1 LQEYTL
7 IRSRRRTMAL
17 HIRGDGTLEVRAP
30 LKLSTDV
37 IEAFVAS
44 KQSWVAKHLARM
56 QQNKPVA
63 KSYTEGEQF
72 LFLGKSYPLQYSEEQ
87 KAPVQPGETLCL
99 ASRLQ
104 GRAEKVIKGW
114 YRQQA
119 MQTLTERVEHYSRL
133 MNAHPRQI
141 KITNARQRW
150 GSCSVRGRVNFA
162 WRLVMAPPEIIDYV
176 VVHELAHLLRHDHS
190 AAFWQIVETVLPDY
204 KNRRIWLKEKGRLLT
219 M

>member
-1 LQEYTL
+1 MPEYTL

-37 IEAFVAS
+37 IDAFVAG

-72 LFLGKSYPLQYSEEQ
+72 LFLGKSYPLQFCDEQ
-87 KAPVQPGETLCL
+87 KAPVVLGETLCL

-104 GRAEKVIKGW
+104 GRAEKVLTGW

-119 MQTLTERVEHYSRL
+119 MQTLSERVAFYSEVMKSR
-133 MNAHPRQI
+133 PKQI
-141 KITNARQRW
+141 KLSNARQRW

-190 AAFWQIVETVLPDY
+190 SAFWQIVQTVLPDY
-204 KNRRIWLKEKGRLLT
+204 KTRRNWLKEKGRLLT